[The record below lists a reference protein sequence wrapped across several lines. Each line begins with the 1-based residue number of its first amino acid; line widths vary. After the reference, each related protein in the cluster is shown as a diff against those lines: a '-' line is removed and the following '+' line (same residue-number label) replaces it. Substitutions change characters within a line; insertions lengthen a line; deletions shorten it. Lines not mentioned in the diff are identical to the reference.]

1 MAFSRS
7 LHSGHVSF
15 VLQHDS
21 TKNLEICNFQAPG
34 SRRSFQPTNQRIQ
47 KDETPRPRDCV
58 AATPRPPSTAT
69 VQHHKRRD
77 NRTSFFTCPE
87 INCFPLSTFNL
98 LQLSVAKIDIHVL
111 GIRESEGFK
120 IPSAKS
126 ASSPRA
132 SLHNSTKILLKNLPP
147 LLRLR
152 SALLQ
157 PLLLFNPN
165 FGQVPRIL
173 EFLPRQE

>member
-1 MAFSRS
+1 MKLHDRGTVSQQRHVLLRLQLSNITNGGTTGHLSSRLLKS
-7 LHSGHVSF
+7 
-15 VLQHDS
+15 
-21 TKNLEICNFQAPG
+21 I
-34 SRRSFQPTNQRIQ
+34 
-47 KDETPRPRDCV
+47 
-58 AATPRPPSTAT
+58 
-69 VQHHKRRD
+69 
-77 NRTSFFTCPE
+77 
-87 INCFPLSTFNL
+87 CFPLSTFNI

-111 GIRESEGFK
+111 GIRDSEGFK
-120 IPSAKS
+120 IPPAKS

-157 PLLLFNPN
+157 PLLFNPN